1 MGNYPWLRGG
11 MSVVRMTIEEMEG
24 EQMPEITIYSTAMC
38 PYCVRAKM
46 LLQRKGMNWEE
57 KRIDQDHGLMNE
69 MLQRSK
75 RRTVPQIF
83 IDDHHVG
90 GYDDMAELDAMG
102 NSTRCWASSPPPCPV
117 SAAHTMDASEDAP
130 T

>member
-1 MGNYPWLRGG
+1 
-11 MSVVRMTIEEMEG
+11 
-24 EQMPEITIYSTAMC
+24 MPEIIIYSTAMC

-57 KRIDQDHGLMNE
+57 RRIDLDRGLMSQ
-69 MLQRSK
+69 MLERSK

-83 IDDHHVG
+83 IGDQHVG
-90 GYDDMAELDAMG
+90 GYDDMAELDALGELDPMLG
-102 NSTRCWASSPPPCPV
+102 LAPPPMPGD
-117 SAAHTMDASEDAP
+117 AAHTLDASEDAP

>member
-1 MGNYPWLRGG
+1 
-11 MSVVRMTIEEMEG
+11 
-24 EQMPEITIYSTAMC
+24 MPEIVIYTTAMC

-46 LLQRKGMNWEE
+46 LLQRKGMHWEE
-57 KRIDQDHGLMNE
+57 RRIDLDHGLMGE
-69 MLQRSK
+69 MLQRSN

-83 IDDHHVG
+83 IDEHHVG

-102 NSTRCWASSPPPCPV
+102 RLDPILGLVPPGMPGD
-117 SAAHTMDASEDAP
+117 AAHTLDASEDAP